1 VLRRAVI
8 MHMKANVAGLGG
20 RVYEAFLAGPD
31 TPRPYATVKLA
42 TQIGSGRVAY
52 AGTQPVEVRIY
63 HDQGSFK
70 EVDVLETE
78 VVAALNGV
86 TVTDDADGGRYELSW
101 SPAGADFADPERR
114 LIGRQLTFDAACL
127 AEPGGV

>member
-8 MHMKANVAGLGG
+8 MRLKAAAPGLGG
-20 RVYEAFLAGPD
+20 RVHEAFLAGPEVA
-31 TPRPYATVKLA
+31 RPYATVKLA
-42 TQIGSGRVAY
+42 TQIGSGSIGY

-70 EVDVLETE
+70 ELDALEAE
-78 VVAALNGV
+78 VVAALNGA
-86 TVTDDADGGRYELSW
+86 TVTDDADGGRYELAW
-101 SPAGADFADPERR
+101 NPAGADFTDPERR
-114 LIGRQLTFDAACL
+114 LIGRRLSFDSACL